1 MSKEEAGVLLSK
13 LRPREVES
21 LTRELMR
28 LGSVESEDVDGVMNE
43 FHSLMTAQHFIGRGG
58 VDFAR
63 EILAAGL
70 GEDKAEGILS
80 RLNVVYTEVP
90 FASLRNADVRQLVT
104 FLKDEH
110 PQIIALVLAHLTA
123 AQSAE
128 VLSGFAPEQQAEV
141 AHRIATMDRTS
152 PEMVRLVEEELG
164 RRMGSL
170 LAHQDMTTVG
180 GVETLVEIINRS
192 PRPTERSILEW
203 LDNTDPEL
211 AEQVR
216 SQMFVFEDIVT
227 IDDRSLQQ
235 VLREVEAND
244 LATALKGVRP
254 DVRDKVVRNLS
265 ERAAENLNEEIELLG
280 PVRTRTVEEA
290 QAKVVS
296 IIRTL
301 EEQGVLTLT
310 RGQDD
315 EFVCVRESCSAA
327 AAARAGHP
335 VPRRRVRCQHPPAG
349 PQPAP
354 AAAARRSRNGGRR
367 SAGPRT
373 CRWPAAGRRPSGS
386 ATSTPRSWSGCAQHA
401 HAEGF
406 AAGHAEG
413 MAAAAAVVAEAERA
427 AAERLADVQARW
439 ERRVA
444 SADRRARR
452 RGRAARR
459 GRPCRSPTTSARRSS
474 GRSSRWSRTCSAA
487 SSRWPTPPCWTPS
500 AARWPSC
507 PADAPAVVR
516 RAPRRPRPRSRPR
529 RSPSCPTPCRV
540 VGDPDV
546 ERAGAVAET
555 GPRRI
560 DAQLDGRPRAGP
572 GGPHLVT
579 HPQRPA
585 DPGPRRGP
593 ARR

>member
-1 MSKEEAGVLLSK
+1 MSIASVEQLVGLAGGAGNVPATTAAPARAELPGLRKAAVFLAQMTKEEAGILLAK

-28 LGSVESEDVDGVMNE
+28 LNTVEPEDVDGVLNE
-43 FHSLMTAQHFIGRGG
+43 FHQMMTAQRFVGRGG

-70 GEDKAEGILS
+70 GEDKADGILS

-110 PQIIALVLAHLTA
+110 PQVIALVLAHLTA

-128 VLSGFAPEQQAEV
+128 VLSGFAPELQAEV
-141 AHRIATMDRTS
+141 AHRIAMMDRTS
-152 PEMVRLVEEELG
+152 PEMVRLVEEELQ

-216 SQMFVFEDIVT
+216 SQMFVFEDLVT
-227 IDDRSLQQ
+227 IDDRSLQL

-265 ERAAENLNEEIELLG
+265 ERAAENLAEEIDLLG

-290 QAKVVS
+290 QAKVVGV
-296 IIRTL
+296 IRTM

-310 RGQDD
+310 RGGEDD
-315 EFVCVRESCSAA
+315 FVS
-327 AAARAGHP
+327 
-335 VPRRRVRCQHPPAG
+335 
-349 PQPAP
+349 
-354 AAAARRSRNGGRR
+354 
-367 SAGPRT
+367 
-373 CRWPAAGRRPSGS
+373 
-386 ATSTPRSWSGCAQHA
+386 
-401 HAEGF
+401 
-406 AAGHAEG
+406 
-413 MAAAAAVVAEAERA
+413 
-427 AAERLADVQARW
+427 
-439 ERRVA
+439 
-444 SADRRARR
+444 
-452 RGRAARR
+452 
-459 GRPCRSPTTSARRSS
+459 
-474 GRSSRWSRTCSAA
+474 
-487 SSRWPTPPCWTPS
+487 
-500 AARWPSC
+500 
-507 PADAPAVVR
+507 
-516 RAPRRPRPRSRPR
+516 
-529 RSPSCPTPCRV
+529 
-540 VGDPDV
+540 
-546 ERAGAVAET
+546 
-555 GPRRI
+555 
-560 DAQLDGRPRAGP
+560 
-572 GGPHLVT
+572 
-579 HPQRPA
+579 
-585 DPGPRRGP
+585 
-593 ARR
+593 

>member
-1 MSKEEAGVLLSK
+1 MSIASVEQLVGLLPPGNLPATTAPAVPARPELPGLRKAAVFLAQMSKEEAGLLLK
-13 LRPREVES
+13 QLRPREVEA

-28 LGSVESEDVDGVMNE
+28 LGSVEAPDVDAVMNE

-70 GEDKAEGILS
+70 GEDKAGDILS

-90 FASLRNADVRQLVT
+90 FASMRNADTRQLVT

-110 PQIIALVLAHLTA
+110 PQIIALVLAHLTPP
-123 AQSAE
+123 QSAE

-141 AHRIATMDRTS
+141 AHRIAMMDRTS

-203 LDNTDPEL
+203 LDQTDPEL

-290 QAKVVS
+290 QAKVVG

-315 EFVCVRESCSAA
+315 EFVA
-327 AAARAGHP
+327 
-335 VPRRRVRCQHPPAG
+335 
-349 PQPAP
+349 
-354 AAAARRSRNGGRR
+354 
-367 SAGPRT
+367 
-373 CRWPAAGRRPSGS
+373 
-386 ATSTPRSWSGCAQHA
+386 
-401 HAEGF
+401 
-406 AAGHAEG
+406 
-413 MAAAAAVVAEAERA
+413 
-427 AAERLADVQARW
+427 
-439 ERRVA
+439 
-444 SADRRARR
+444 
-452 RGRAARR
+452 
-459 GRPCRSPTTSARRSS
+459 
-474 GRSSRWSRTCSAA
+474 
-487 SSRWPTPPCWTPS
+487 
-500 AARWPSC
+500 
-507 PADAPAVVR
+507 
-516 RAPRRPRPRSRPR
+516 
-529 RSPSCPTPCRV
+529 
-540 VGDPDV
+540 
-546 ERAGAVAET
+546 
-555 GPRRI
+555 
-560 DAQLDGRPRAGP
+560 
-572 GGPHLVT
+572 
-579 HPQRPA
+579 
-585 DPGPRRGP
+585 
-593 ARR
+593 